1 MKAPPRAL
9 QTCEENFGPFPD
21 RQDYYQIRIIVSC
34 PVSSMLNQEG
44 CFLLK
49 EPVLRWTFSFQVCV
63 CVLFEGLFRTE
74 LNSGH
79 SSRRHVGSRRHAAS
93 RQVPTS
99 FVIFNIN
106 LFTLTQ
112 IALFFLQMDT
122 QSAVDNLLVDIF
134 LIHRELAKKGETKR
148 VK

>member
-1 MKAPPRAL
+1 
-9 QTCEENFGPFPD
+9 
-21 RQDYYQIRIIVSC
+21 
-34 PVSSMLNQEG
+34 MLNQEG

-49 EPVLRWTFSFQVCV
+49 EAVLRWTFSFQGCV
-63 CVLFEGLFRTE
+63 RVLFEGLFRIK

-79 SSRRHVGSRRHAAS
+79 SSRRHVSSRRHAAS

-112 IALFFLQMDT
+112 IALFFFLQMDT

-134 LIHRELAKKGETKR
+134 LIHRELAKKKEKQ
-148 VK
+148 KE